1 MYVYRIDDDAA
12 FDLLKW
18 RSQETNTRLR
28 SPAEQLLADIRTL
41 KQDDD
46 SPDRSMFDR
55 LLLRAHQRVR
65 AKPVEIR
72 HG

>member
-1 MYVYRIDDDAA
+1 MYVYRIDADAA

-18 RSQETNTRLR
+18 RSQETNTRVR
-28 SPAEQLLADIRTL
+28 SLADQLLADVRTL

-55 LLLRAHQRVR
+55 LLLTAHQRVR
-65 AKPVEIR
+65 A
-72 HG
+72 